1 MQQNLTFYFS
11 MFLNLFVHVEV
22 PMFVCS
28 FANILSQLDLI
39 LYFIYSYSLINST
52 QSSNGVARMI
62 NNHSKLLAD

>member
-52 QSSNGVARMI
+52 LPMVLPG
-62 NNHSKLLAD
+62 